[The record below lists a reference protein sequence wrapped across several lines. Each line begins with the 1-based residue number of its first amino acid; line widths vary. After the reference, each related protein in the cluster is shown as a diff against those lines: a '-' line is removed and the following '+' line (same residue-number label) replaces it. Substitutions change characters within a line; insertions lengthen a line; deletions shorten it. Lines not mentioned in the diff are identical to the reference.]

1 MTWEAWYT
9 LGVIALIMVALIRNW
24 AGPDT
29 VMLAGLTLLMTGG
42 LFTDAA
48 APLLPTPKQAI
59 AGFSNEGLITIA
71 VLFVVAL
78 GMSQTGAMDLIAR
91 PLLGRPSR
99 LREAQIRLM
108 LPVAGLSAFLNN
120 TPIVAM
126 FMPVVS
132 DWCKK
137 TGFPAGKLFIPL
149 GYASILGGTCT
160 LIGTSGNIVVK
171 GLITDAQAKGHFVDL
186 NIGMF
191 TISAIGVPVLIVGV
205 LYLLIVS
212 NWLLPKGRTRS
223 IQQGDDAREYV
234 VEMMIQPGSAV
245 DGKTIEQAGL
255 RSLPGV
261 YLADIER
268 DGQRLVAVGPE
279 QILRGNDRL
288 FFVGLVESVVDLQ
301 KIRGLSPAAREVFK
315 LNDNQPHRCLVEAV
329 VSLECPMIGMS
340 IREGRFRSRY
350 NAAVIAVHRGSERV
364 MQKIGDIIIQPGDT
378 LLIETH
384 PSFVEQQRNKRDFF
398 LTSTVEGSKPI
409 RHDKAWIALA
419 TMLGMI
425 ALVTFTPMTLLHGA
439 LIAGGIMSVTGC
451 FTMTEARQSV
461 DLRALLAL
469 GAAIGVGK
477 ALEQSGASDVIAQQ
491 MIFFSKPMGPY
502 AILASIYLTTV
513 IFNMLIGNIGS
524 AVLIFPIAKAMALGE
539 GLHFMPIAIA
549 IMMGASAT
557 YATASYPVNLMVIG
571 SGGYKTSDFFKVGLP
586 LNLLIMLVVVIL
598 APQIWPLVG

>member
-1 MTWEAWYT
+1 MSWEAWYT
-9 LGVIALIMVALIRNW
+9 LVVIALIMVALVRNW

-42 LFTDAA
+42 LFSADH
-48 APLLPTPKQAI
+48 LLPTPKQAV
-59 AGFSNEGLITIA
+59 AGFANEGLITIG

-78 GMSQTGAMDLIAR
+78 GMSQTGAMDLLAR
-91 PLLGRPSR
+91 PLLGRPTK
-99 LREAQIRLM
+99 LREAQVRLM

-171 GLITDAQAKGHFVDL
+171 GLITDAQADGFFKDIH
-186 NIGMF
+186 IGMF
-191 TISAIGVPVLIVGV
+191 TISAIGIPVLIVGV
-205 LYLLIVS
+205 VYLLVAS
-212 NWLLPKGRTRS
+212 KWLLPTGRTRS

-234 VEMMIQPGSAV
+234 VEMMVQPGSAI
-245 DGKTIEQAGL
+245 DGRTIEQAGL

-268 DGQRLVAVGPE
+268 DGQRLVAVGPD
-279 QILRGNDRL
+279 QILRGNDRV

-301 KIRGLSPAAREVFK
+301 KTRGLIPPAREVFK

-329 VSLECPMIGMS
+329 VSLECPIIGMS

-409 RHDKAWIALA
+409 RHDKAWIALVTLFA
-419 TMLGMI
+419 MVS
-425 ALVTFTPMTLLHGA
+425 LVTFTPMSLLHAA
-439 LIAGGIMSVTGC
+439 LIAGGVLSLSGC

-469 GAAIGVGK
+469 AAAIGVGK
-477 ALEQSGASDVIAQQ
+477 TLEQSGASAVIAQQ
-491 MIFFSKPMGPY
+491 MVILAKPMGPY
-502 AILASIYLTTV
+502 AILASIYLTTM

-524 AVLIFPIAKAMALGE
+524 AVLIFPIAKAMTLTE
-539 GLHFMPIAIA
+539 NLHFMPIAMA

-557 YATASYPVNLMVIG
+557 YATATYPVNLMVMG

-586 LNLLIMLVVVIL
+586 LNLLIMLVVVVL
-598 APQIWPLVG
+598 APRIWPLVG

>member
-9 LGVIALIMVALIRNW
+9 IGVIALIMVALVRNW

-42 LFTDAA
+42 LFSDPV
-48 APLLPTPKQAI
+48 APLLPSPKQAI
-59 AGFSNEGLITIA
+59 SGFANEGLITIA

-78 GMSQTGAMDLIAR
+78 GMSQTGAMDMIAR
-91 PLLGRPSR
+91 PLLGRPQK
-99 LREAQIRLM
+99 LGQAQVRLM

-160 LIGTSGNIVVK
+160 LIGTSGNIVVR
-171 GLITDAQAKGHFVDL
+171 GLVTDAQAKGELLDVQ
-186 NIGMF
+186 IGMF
-191 TISAIGVPVLIVGV
+191 TIAAIGLPVLVVGV
-205 LYLLIVS
+205 LYLLIGS
-212 NWLLPKGRTRS
+212 RWLLPKGRTRS
-223 IQQGDDAREYV
+223 IKQGDDAREYV
-234 VEMMIQPGSAV
+234 VEMMVEPNSAI
-245 DGKTIEQAGL
+245 DGKSIEQAGL

-279 QILRGNDRL
+279 QILHGNDRL

-301 KIRGLSPAAREVFK
+301 KIRGLMPAARKVFK
-315 LNDNQPHRCLVEAV
+315 LDENQPHRCLVEAV

-364 MQKIGDIIIQPGDT
+364 MQKIGDIVIEPGDT

-384 PSFVEQQRNKRDFF
+384 PSFVETQRNKRDFF

-409 RHDKAWIALA
+409 RHDKAGIAIITL
-419 TMLGMI
+419 LGMI
-425 ALVTFTPMTLLHGA
+425 ALVTLTPMTLLHAA
-439 LIAGGIMSVTGC
+439 LIAGGIMTLTGC
-451 FTMTEARQSV
+451 FTMTEARDSV

-469 GAAIGVGK
+469 GGAIGVGK
-477 ALEQSGASDVIAQQ
+477 ALEQSGASAVIAEQLLHL
-491 MIFFSKPMGPY
+491 SKPMGPY
-502 AILASIYLTTV
+502 AILASVYLTTV

-524 AVLIFPIAKAMALGE
+524 AVLIFPIAKAMAMAE
-539 GLHFMPIAIA
+539 SLHFMPLAMA

-557 YATASYPVNLMVIG
+557 YATASYPVNLMVMG

-586 LNLLIMLVVVIL
+586 LNLLIMIVVVIL